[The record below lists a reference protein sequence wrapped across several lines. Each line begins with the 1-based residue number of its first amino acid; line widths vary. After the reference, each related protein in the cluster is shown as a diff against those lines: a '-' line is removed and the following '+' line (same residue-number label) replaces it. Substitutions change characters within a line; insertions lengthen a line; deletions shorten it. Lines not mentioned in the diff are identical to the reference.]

1 MVPAR
6 IAHALG
12 GGTLALKTPERGKL
26 SSPFAQAS
34 YGLLS
39 RALAPALIG
48 WLWWRGRREPGYRH
62 NMRHRLG
69 FIDIDPKSFGCIWL
83 HAASVGEVQAAQPL
97 IKALLDE
104 WPAHALVV
112 STQTPTGATALRA
125 AWGDRLRHVHAP
137 LDTPGAS
144 VRFLERLQPRILI
157 LMERELWP
165 GWLRACRHRLVPVA
179 LVNARLTEKSCQSY
193 QRWRALMQPVWEY
206 ITVAAA
212 DAASAE
218 RFAKL
223 GVNPSRI
230 SQTGN
235 LKFDVKPP
243 EAAGDLRADLRGR
256 TLVVAGSTHEADEAA
271 WLDAWSKLSPRH
283 PDWLLVL
290 VPRHPQR
297 FDAVAQSLKARG
309 LPFARIS
316 TGEATTPQTQVL
328 LVDRMGEL
336 MHWYSH
342 AALCFVGGTLAP
354 IGGHNP
360 LEPLAAG
367 KPILFGPHTHN
378 AAALFDEIEHIEAGL
393 KVQSAQELV
402 NATDYWLTHP
412 EALRTRAEAARALLL
427 RNQGATQRTLAVLKL
442 ERARGAEPPSRL
454 KELRFEG
461 QTFWHDPDRLAE
473 VSAAGFEP
481 ASHAGATTLATGSGR
496 GQAHLVQA
504 PTGSVQFVLRHYR
517 RGGLMAKVSHD
528 RFWQTAPHQ
537 SRAMQEFAL
546 LRLMRSWGLPV
557 PRPIAAR
564 HEPQGLFYRADILVE
579 MIPGTRNVAQ
589 LLAKRSLTGAE
600 WHALGQAIRRMHDRQ
615 VFHSDLNCHN
625 LLLDD
630 AGRAWIVDFDKCAV
644 RTGEE
649 WKTQNMARLLRSL
662 RKESKQIKSFG
673 WNEQDWDKLIHGYND
688 SP

>member
-1 MVPAR
+1 MQVA
-6 IAHALG
+6 
-12 GGTLALKTPERGKL
+12 
-26 SSPFAQAS
+26 

-39 RALAPALIG
+39 RVMAPALLG

-62 NMRHRLG
+62 HLKHRLG
-69 FIDIDPKSFGCIWL
+69 FITIDPESFGCIWL

-97 IKALLDE
+97 ITALLKV

-112 STQTPTGATALRA
+112 STQTPTGAAALRA
-125 AWGDRLRHVHAP
+125 AWGERLRHVYAP

-144 VRFLERLQPRILI
+144 ARFLERLQPRLLI

-165 GWLRACRHRLVPVA
+165 GWLHQCRQQRVPVA
-179 LVNARLTEKSCQSY
+179 VVNARLTERACQSY
-193 QRWRALMQPVWEY
+193 QHWRALMQPVWTQL
-206 ITVAAA
+206 TVAAA

-223 GVNPSRI
+223 GVSPSHI
-230 SQTGN
+230 SPTGN

-243 EAAGDLRADLRGR
+243 EAVADLRADLQGR

-271 WLDAWSKLSPRH
+271 WLDAWSQLAPRH
-283 PDWLLVL
+283 PSWLLVL

-297 FDAVAQSLKARG
+297 FDAVAQNLKARA
-309 LPFARIS
+309 LSFVRIS
-316 TGEATTPQTQVL
+316 TGEPATPPTQVL

-360 LEPLAAG
+360 LEPMAAG

-378 AAALFDEIEHIEAGL
+378 AAALFDEIERIEAGL
-393 KVQSAQELV
+393 KVHSAQELV

-412 EALRTRAEAARALLL
+412 QALTTRAEAARALLL
-427 RNQGATQRTLAVLKL
+427 RNQGATQRTLAMLDTIRAKDEQAPARVK
-442 ERARGAEPPSRL
+442 ER
-454 KELRFEG
+454 RFDG
-461 QTFWHDPDRLAE
+461 QTLWHDPDRLAE
-473 VSAAGFEP
+473 VSAASFEP
-481 ASHAGATTLATGSGR
+481 ASHPSATTLATGSGR
-496 GQAHLVQA
+496 GQAHLVSA
-504 PTGSVQFVLRHYR
+504 AAGGMPLQFVLRHYR
-517 RGGLMAKVSHD
+517 RGGLMAKISHD

-537 SRAMQEFAL
+537 SRAMQEFSL

-564 HEPQGLFYRADILVE
+564 HQPQGLFYRADIVVE
-579 MIPGTRNVAQ
+579 MIPGSRNLAQ
-589 LLAKRSLTGAE
+589 LLSERRLSEAE
-600 WHALGQAIRRMHDRQ
+600 WRAVGQAIRQLHDRQ

-625 LLLDD
+625 LLLDQ
-630 AGRAWIVDFDKCAV
+630 AGRAWVVDFDKCGV
-644 RTGEE
+644 RGGEA
-649 WKTQNMARLLRSL
+649 WKKQNLERLLRSL
-662 RKESKQIKSFG
+662 RKESKRSKRSE
-673 WNEQDWDKLIHGYND
+673 WSEKTWEYLIHGYKH